1 MRKKETKNEVE
12 ENKIW
17 EEKIKPKDLKY
28 ETKKVHIWFQQFEKI
43 RFFVDNIYTCKI
55 NVDAAE
61 MDQNNLLNNM
71 LEFNDKS
78 RPKTK
83 EDKSKKSNTYK
94 SVNVLYKGRELTLN
108 AFQSGISPK
117 N

>member
-1 MRKKETKNEVE
+1 MKRKKYT
-12 ENKIW
+12 
-17 EEKIKPKDLKY
+17 Y
-28 ETKKVHIWFQQFEKI
+28 GFQQFEKI

-61 MDQNNLLNNM
+61 MDQNNLLKNM

-83 EDKSKKSNTYK
+83 EDKSKKRNTYK
-94 SVNVLYKGRELTLN
+94 SVNVLYQGRELTLN
-108 AFQSGISPK
+108 AVQSGISPK

>member
-1 MRKKETKNEVE
+1 
-12 ENKIW
+12 
-17 EEKIKPKDLKY
+17 
-28 ETKKVHIWFQQFEKI
+28 
-43 RFFVDNIYTCKI
+43 
-55 NVDAAE
+55 
-61 MDQNNLLNNM
+61 M
-71 LEFNDKS
+71 LEWNDKS

-83 EDKSKKSNTYK
+83 EDKSKKRNTYK